1 MAEIDFEASPLAPRR
16 TEEEQARDRDL
27 GFGSVV
33 SRQSRQ
39 RLLNPDGSFNV
50 VRSGLGLLETFAP
63 YQQLIA
69 VSWTGFFSIIL
80 AFYLIINLAFAFM
93 YLAAGP
99 TALVGTRPEM
109 FGGAFSQ
116 AFF

>member
-16 TEEEQARDRDL
+16 PEEEKAPDAHL
-27 GFGSVV
+27 GFRLAARGQT
-33 SRQSRQ
+33 RH

-50 VRSGLGLLETFAP
+50 VRSGLGLLESLAP
-63 YQQLIA
+63 YQQMLS
-69 VSWTGFFSIIL
+69 VSWTGFFAIIL
-80 AFYLIINLAFAFM
+80 TLYLIINLGFASM

-99 TALVGTRPEM
+99 EALVGTRPEM

-116 AFF
+116 A